1 MYPPHAQKMASF
13 GDLADREWGTRVAVR
28 ADDVDLSRDR
38 ALVER
43 FQAGD
48 RAAFDELYRRYR
60 DRLERFC
67 LKRIGDRHGAEEVA
81 QEAFT
86 RALSAMPR
94 FAGERRFYPW
104 VTVIA
109 ARLCV
114 DHHRRLA
121 RVEPAAIVDLGPVD
135 GGQDAV
141 LTAVDAALVLKAM
154 DRLGS
159 RHQEVLRLREMEGW
173 SYQRIADEYGVNIGT
188 VDALLFRAR
197 RALRRE
203 FENVGGALTAIPV
216 LGGLLRVMGRMRD
229 RTVPW
234 LSTAPGAV
242 GQTAAATAAAA
253 AFAVGLTMVPGSAP
267 RVPATPSAGPSHVLK
282 LNPANPALTGPA
294 GALSGQTPGSASAD
308 GSTPGLGTVGQSVS
322 SASGAIVPGNGSG
335 GAVGSGHPISRVVTP
350 ILGQITPA
358 GTPERQ
364 QPQQASPTDQQPQP
378 DPLRS
383 FLQQQLGF

>member
-1 MYPPHAQKMASF
+1 
-13 GDLADREWGTRVAVR
+13 
-28 ADDVDLSRDR
+28 
-38 ALVER
+38 LVER

-48 RAAFDELYRRYR
+48 SAAFDELYCRYR

-67 LKRIGDRHGAEEVA
+67 LKRVGDRHSAEEVA

-114 DHHRRLA
+114 DHHRRMA
-121 RVEPAAIVDLGPVD
+121 RVEPAATLDLGPVD

-141 LTAVDAALVLKAM
+141 LTAVDAALVVKAM
-154 DRLGS
+154 DRLGL

-203 FENVGGALTAIPV
+203 FEAVGGALTAIPV
-216 LGGLLRVMGRMRD
+216 VAGLGRVTGRIRDRITPLLGGN
-229 RTVPW
+229 P
-234 LSTAPGAV
+234 AAV
-242 GQTAAATAAAA
+242 GSTAAATAAVA
-253 AFAVGLTMVPGSAP
+253 AFAVGLTLSPGAP
-267 RVPATPSAGPSHVLK
+267 AQSPSPALTQPSHVVTFNPAGGASGPSVAGAVSSESAAIRQGEATSAASSTGTSIASVATPTRSTPILVPTGAGSPPVDPNQP
-282 LNPANPALTGPA
+282 LVPQVFNPLLSPANPNPA
-294 GALSGQTPGSASAD
+294 QSPVVGAPAQPGS
-308 GSTPGLGTVGQSVS
+308 PGEGTAQHHPVRTFLEGVG
-322 SASGAIVPGNGSG
+322 
-335 GAVGSGHPISRVVTP
+335 
-350 ILGQITPA
+350 
-358 GTPERQ
+358 
-364 QPQQASPTDQQPQP
+364 
-378 DPLRS
+378 
-383 FLQQQLGF
+383 F

>member
-1 MYPPHAQKMASF
+1 
-13 GDLADREWGTRVAVR
+13 
-28 ADDVDLSRDR
+28 
-38 ALVER
+38 LVEQ

-48 RAAFDELYRRYR
+48 SAAFDELYRRYR

-67 LKRIGDRHGAEEVA
+67 LKRVGDRHSAEEVA

-114 DHHRRLA
+114 DHHRRTA
-121 RVEPAAIVDLGPVD
+121 RVEPAATLDLGSVD

-141 LTAVDAALVLKAM
+141 LTAVDAALIVKAM
-154 DRLGS
+154 DRLGL

-203 FENVGGALTAIPV
+203 FEAVGGALTAIPV
-216 LGGLLRVMGRMRD
+216 VAGLGRVTGRIRDRVMPLLGGN
-229 RTVPW
+229 P
-234 LSTAPGAV
+234 AV
-242 GQTAAATAAAA
+242 VGSTAAATAAVA
-253 AFAVGLTMVPGSAP
+253 AFAVGLTLGPTSAP
-267 RVPATPSAGPSHVLK
+267 AQSPSPALTQPSHVIT
-282 LNPANPALTGPA
+282 LNPAGGATGPSVA
-294 GALSGQTPGSASAD
+294 GAVSSESAGIRQGEAASAASSADSATAGVATPTPIVVPTGPGGSPFDPTQPLVQQVLPQFLSPANPNPPQSPVVGAPVQPGSPGEGTAHHYPVR
-308 GSTPGLGTVGQSVS
+308 TFLEGLG
-322 SASGAIVPGNGSG
+322 
-335 GAVGSGHPISRVVTP
+335 
-350 ILGQITPA
+350 
-358 GTPERQ
+358 
-364 QPQQASPTDQQPQP
+364 
-378 DPLRS
+378 
-383 FLQQQLGF
+383 F

>member
-1 MYPPHAQKMASF
+1 
-13 GDLADREWGTRVAVR
+13 
-28 ADDVDLSRDR
+28 
-38 ALVER
+38 LVER

-48 RAAFDELYRRYR
+48 SAAFDELYRRYR

-67 LKRIGDRHGAEEVA
+67 LKRVGDRHSAEEVA

-114 DHHRRLA
+114 DHHRRTA
-121 RVEPAAIVDLGPVD
+121 RVEPAATLDLGPVD

-141 LTAVDAALVLKAM
+141 LTAVDAALVVKAM
-154 DRLGS
+154 DRLGL

-203 FENVGGALTAIPV
+203 FEAVGGALTAIPV
-216 LGGLLRVMGRMRD
+216 FVGLGRVMGRIRE
-229 RTVPW
+229 RVLP
-234 LSTAPGAV
+234 SFGASGVVV
-242 GQTAAATAAAA
+242 GPTAAATAAMA
-253 AFAVGLTMVPGSAP
+253 AFAVGLTLGPSTAGQSPSPGPAPPSHMITVHSASSAPPVAGSGSADQMASEAAATKAGGTVGGP
-267 RVPATPSAGPSHVLK
+267 TASGNAGGSSPTGTTPIVPTGPSGSSIDPNQPWVPQL
-282 LNPANPALTGPA
+282 LTPLFSPANPAPPQSPVSGGPA
-294 GALSGQTPGSASAD
+294 QPGAPSSGTEQHHPVHTVIE
-308 GSTPGLGTVGQSVS
+308 GLG
-322 SASGAIVPGNGSG
+322 
-335 GAVGSGHPISRVVTP
+335 
-350 ILGQITPA
+350 
-358 GTPERQ
+358 
-364 QPQQASPTDQQPQP
+364 
-378 DPLRS
+378 
-383 FLQQQLGF
+383 F

>member
-1 MYPPHAQKMASF
+1 
-13 GDLADREWGTRVAVR
+13 
-28 ADDVDLSRDR
+28 
-38 ALVER
+38 LVEQ

-48 RAAFDELYRRYR
+48 SAAFDELYRRYR

-67 LKRIGDRHGAEEVA
+67 LKRVGDRHSAEEVA

-114 DHHRRLA
+114 DHHRRTA
-121 RVEPAAIVDLGPVD
+121 RVEPAATLDLGSVD

-141 LTAVDAALVLKAM
+141 LTAVDAALIVKAM
-154 DRLGS
+154 DRLGL

-203 FENVGGALTAIPV
+203 FEAVGGALTAIPV
-216 LGGLLRVMGRMRD
+216 VAGLGRVTGRIRDRVMPFLGGN
-229 RTVPW
+229 P
-234 LSTAPGAV
+234 AAV
-242 GQTAAATAAAA
+242 GSTAAATAAVA
-253 AFAVGLTMVPGSAP
+253 AFAVGLTLGPTSAP
-267 RVPATPSAGPSHVLK
+267 AQSPSPALTQPSHVITLNPAGGATGPGVAGAVSSESAGIRQGEAASEASSAGTGTASVATPSRSTPIVVPTGAGGPSVDPTQPLVPQVLNP
-282 LNPANPALTGPA
+282 LLSPANPSPPVVGAPA
-294 GALSGQTPGSASAD
+294 QPGSPGEGTAQHHPVR
-308 GSTPGLGTVGQSVS
+308 TFLEGLG
-322 SASGAIVPGNGSG
+322 
-335 GAVGSGHPISRVVTP
+335 
-350 ILGQITPA
+350 
-358 GTPERQ
+358 
-364 QPQQASPTDQQPQP
+364 
-378 DPLRS
+378 
-383 FLQQQLGF
+383 F